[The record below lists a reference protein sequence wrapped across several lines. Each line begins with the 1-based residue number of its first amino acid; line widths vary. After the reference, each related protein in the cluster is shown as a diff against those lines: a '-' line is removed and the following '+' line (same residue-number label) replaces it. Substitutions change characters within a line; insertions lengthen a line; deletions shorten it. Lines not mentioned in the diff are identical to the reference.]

1 MTAAR
6 VGILLG
12 ETRAPRAF
20 VVQGPPS
27 CHSAVSLDQTARV
40 RIAGRHAYR
49 APQPIAAPIRGLRY
63 GTRIWFLLPATQQR
77 SQRRPQLAEI
87 GRASCRERGCQ
98 YG

>member
-49 APQPIAAPIRGLRY
+49 APQPIAAPLRGLRY
-63 GTRIWFLLPATQQR
+63 GHRIWFTLHENQQQK
-77 SQRRPQLAEI
+77 QRWQPLAA
-87 GRASCRERGCQ
+87 RTKNTTSYTAPHT
-98 YG
+98 